1 MTLWDISPPIA
12 PGMPVWPG
20 DTPYAEM
27 RSRRVR
33 RHGLSTLEG
42 LVLDDVEPGDY
53 KLIALPLKLVNLDAA
68 PVRAAVRRS
77 AP

>member
-27 RSRRVR
+27 RSWAIDPGCPVNVSRIQ
-33 RHGLSTLEG
+33 LSTHTG
-42 LVLDDVEPGDY
+42 
-53 KLIALPLKLVNLDAA
+53 AHADA
-68 PVRAAVRRS
+68 PRIMTRRAARS
-77 AP
+77 GRSI